1 MTTSSRPIIIP
12 IALAILLAGAL
23 IFGLWLTP
31 EFKSNANTHE
41 HPAIPFAISLIL
53 AGLAWVG
60 IVLFLRRTQQV
71 GGIILASCLLLG
83 LGLRL
88 MFFDSTPV
96 YENDFKRY
104 LWDGSVTASGENPYR
119 FSPDEIF
126 KAGEPGAS
134 SIPDLATLAI
144 RSNEAD
150 SLAAQINSPTLTT
163 IYPPAAQ
170 GVFAAAYFIAPYKSW
185 GLKLV
190 FLLIE
195 IAGGLALLAGLR
207 ARGLP
212 LIWSAAY
219 WLNPIIIFTTYN
231 GVHMDV
237 LLVAP
242 ILAAILWVGR
252 HPFRA
257 AVLLALAGSI
267 KIWPLL
273 LAPVLFRGWRHRPAI
288 YIGVATLV
296 ATLTLASLAPMLLPL
311 IAEHLASGD
320 LSSKPSSG
328 LAAYS
333 TNWTNSSFIYPGIRD
348 ALGLLFENSDR
359 LARYAI
365 AIILTGLSLWLGFI
379 KPQDKS
385 KIPLHLLTLS
395 AAFVLLSPT
404 GYPWYFIWF
413 LMFLPFVIDH
423 WSARGLA
430 LLTVGAA
437 AYFVRFQLGEAGHY
451 YIYEKVLLPLE
462 FGIPLLVLAWDGLKA
477 KRHA

>member
-1 MTTSSRPIIIP
+1 MTSLRPILLP
-12 IALAILLAGAL
+12 AALAALLAGAL
-23 IFGLWLTP
+23 FFGLLLTP
-31 EFKSNANTHE
+31 EFISNSNTPE
-41 HPAIPFAISLIL
+41 HPVIAFSACLIL
-53 AGLAWVG
+53 ASTAWLG
-60 IVLFLRRTQQV
+60 IVLSLRKSKIS
-71 GGIILASCLLLG
+71 GGVILSASLLLG

-88 MFFDSTPV
+88 MFFGSTPV
-96 YENDFKRY
+96 YENDYKRY
-104 LWDGSVTASGENPYR
+104 LWDGAVTASGENPYQY
-119 FSPDEIF
+119 SPSEIH
-126 KAGEPGAS
+126 KAGAPRAS
-134 SIPDLATLAI
+134 SVPDLARLAI

-150 SLAAQINSPTLTT
+150 YLTSKVNSPTLTT

-170 GVFAAAYFIAPYKSW
+170 VVFAAAYWIAPYKPW
-185 GLKLV
+185 GLQLV
-190 FLLIE
+190 FLLFE

-207 ARGLP
+207 ARSLP

-242 ILAAILWVGR
+242 IIASLLYVGR

-257 AVLLALAGSI
+257 AIFLSIAGAI

-288 YIGVATLV
+288 YIGVAALV
-296 ATLTLASLAPMLLPL
+296 GLLTLASLYPMLRPIISDYYGSYNLTGK
-311 IAEHLASGD
+311 AN
-320 LSSKPSSG
+320 SG

-333 TNWTNSSFIYPGIRD
+333 ANWTNSSFLYPGLRD
-348 ALGLLFENSDR
+348 AIGLVFENSDR
-359 LARYAI
+359 LARYTV
-365 AIILTGLSLWLGFI
+365 AIILTGFSLWLGFI

-385 KIPLHLLTLS
+385 KIPAHLLILS

-413 LMFLPFVIDH
+413 LMFLPFTMNH
-423 WSARGLA
+423 WSTRGLA
-430 LLTVGAA
+430 LLSIGAA
-437 AYFVRFQLGEAGHY
+437 AYYARFQLGETGRY

-462 FGIPLLVLAWDGLKA
+462 FGLPLLVLAWDELKA